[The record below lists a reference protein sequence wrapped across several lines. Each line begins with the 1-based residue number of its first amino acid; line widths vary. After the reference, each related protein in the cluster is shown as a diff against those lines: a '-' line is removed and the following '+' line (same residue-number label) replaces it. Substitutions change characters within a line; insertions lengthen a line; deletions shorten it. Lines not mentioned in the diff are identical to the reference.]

1 MGTIGDGCMVK
12 DISKNLDIAQDIVNQ
27 RFSIADDL
35 YGTMFLVCYGLI
47 ANYGDVYEPIIRR
60 LIRTTELF
68 IADRPLTELLDEGG
82 YGGSEYLQEE
92 NLDNDYFSTA
102 ALSFAGDD
110 YWFED
115 GAIRY
120 YRNRPNLFCS
130 TTGMSYT
137 EMLNAIIHEFGHLL
151 KSSINYINTDNSTH
165 FTMRS
170 GIHIFGGKVDESGQL
185 HEFSEHQ
192 SLDEVINVFQTRDA
206 MREIAK
212 LEGVILPEV
221 VQVDFDK
228 LDSEQIDDLYGYE
241 ACCIP
246 MIPLWENEHFRG
258 IVSENIIIGKLDR
271 IRNDFNEMVGRNYF
285 NMLSR
290 HLNLIEY
297 ADDEEEVK
305 NLTSFINTI
314 VRIYN
319 LRSKSFEK
327 KKD

>member
-47 ANYGDVYEPIIRR
+47 AKYGDVYEPIIRR
-60 LIRTTELF
+60 LIKTTELF

-115 GAIRY
+115 GSIRY

-137 EMLNAIIHEFGHLL
+137 EMLNAITHEFGHLL
-151 KSSINYINTDNSTH
+151 KSSINYMPCVSFRLLWVR
-165 FTMRS
+165 FT
-170 GIHIFGGKVDESGQL
+170 L
-185 HEFSEHQ
+185 H
-192 SLDEVINVFQTRDA
+192 
-206 MREIAK
+206 
-212 LEGVILPEV
+212 
-221 VQVDFDK
+221 
-228 LDSEQIDDLYGYE
+228 
-241 ACCIP
+241 
-246 MIPLWENEHFRG
+246 
-258 IVSENIIIGKLDR
+258 
-271 IRNDFNEMVGRNYF
+271 
-285 NMLSR
+285 
-290 HLNLIEY
+290 
-297 ADDEEEVK
+297 
-305 NLTSFINTI
+305 
-314 VRIYN
+314 
-319 LRSKSFEK
+319 SK
-327 KKD
+327 